1 MTKSRAWRWDIEL
14 NLRRSQYAVV
24 ILCVPLHVKCVA
36 LIDDYSHKI
45 PHFYSC
51 QGL

>member
-1 MTKSRAWRWDIEL
+1 M
-14 NLRRSQYAVV
+14 NLPPSKYAEV
-24 ILCVPLHVKCVA
+24 ILGSPPSVA
-36 LIDDYSHKI
+36 YVILIDDYSHKM